1 MILCIASVLDPAA
14 LATVRAE
21 LAGAQFEDGRR
32 TAGWAAQSVKNNV
45 QLSSDSASHA
55 KVTKIAIDAMTSHEI
70 VMAAALPRAF
80 RPPLVSRYETGMSY
94 GRHVDDAVMGSPAM
108 RTDLS
113 FTLFISD
120 PAEYEGGELVLEMPE
135 GDYTYK
141 LDGGSVVLYPSTML
155 HRVDPVVSGVRSVV
169 VGWIQ
174 SLVADPRMREAL
186 FDLYR
191 VRRMLFE
198 REGKSDALDLLNK
211 THSNLLR
218 AFCVP

>member
-1 MILCIASVLDPAA
+1 MILCIPSVLDEAA
-14 LATVRAE
+14 LAAVRGE
-21 LAGAQFEDGRR
+21 LGGARFEDGRM
-32 TAGWAAQSVKNNV
+32 TAGWAARSVKNNT
-45 QLSSDSASHA
+45 QLASDSAAHA
-55 KVTKIAIDAMTSHEI
+55 SITKIAVDAMSAHEI

-94 GRHVDDAVMGSPAM
+94 GRHVDDAVMGTPAM
-108 RTDLS
+108 RTDIS

-120 PAEYEGGELVLEMPE
+120 PAQYEGGELVLEMPE
-135 GDYTYK
+135 GEHSYK
-141 LDGGSVVLYPSTML
+141 LDAGSVVLYPSTAL
-155 HRVDPVVSGVRSVV
+155 HRVDPVTNGERIVV

-174 SLVADPRMREAL
+174 SLVADPRMREVL

-191 VRRMLFE
+191 ARRMVFE

-218 AFCVP
+218 AFCAL

>member
-14 LATVRAE
+14 LATVQAD
-21 LAGAQFEDGRR
+21 LAGAKFEDGRR

-45 QLSSDSASHA
+45 QLPSDSTSHA
-55 KVTKIAIDAMTSHEI
+55 KVTKIAIDALSSHEI

-94 GRHVDDAVMGSPAM
+94 GRHVDDAVMGTPAM

-113 FTLFISD
+113 FTLFISE
-120 PAEYEGGELVLEMPE
+120 PAQYEGGELVLEMPD
-135 GDYTYK
+135 GDHTYK
-141 LDGGSVVLYPSTML
+141 LDAGSVVLYPSTML
-155 HRVDPVVSGVRSVV
+155 HRVDPVVSGVRTVV

-198 REGKSDALDLLNK
+198 REGKSESLDLLNK
-211 THSNLLR
+211 TYSNLLR
-218 AFCVP
+218 ASCVP

>member
-14 LATVRAE
+14 LATVRTE
-21 LAGAQFEDGRR
+21 LAGAKFEDGRR

-45 QLSSDSASHA
+45 QLPSDSTSHA
-55 KVTKIAIDAMTSHEI
+55 RVTQIAIEAISSHEV

-94 GRHVDDAVMGSPAM
+94 GRHVDDAVMGTPTM

-135 GDYTYK
+135 GDHSYK
-141 LDGGSVVLYPSTML
+141 LDAGSVVLYPSTML
-155 HRVDPVVSGVRSVV
+155 HRVDPVVSGVRTVV

-198 REGKSDALDLLNK
+198 REGKSEGLDLLNK
-211 THSNLLR
+211 TYSNLLR
-218 AFCVP
+218 AFCAP

>member
-1 MILCIASVLDPAA
+1 MILCIPSVLDASA
-14 LATVRAE
+14 LAAVRGG
-21 LAGAQFEDGRR
+21 LSGARFEDGRR
-32 TAGWAAQSVKNNV
+32 TAGWAAQSVKNNT
-45 QLSSDSASHA
+45 QLASDSAAHA
-55 KVTKIAIDAMTSHEI
+55 SITKIAVDAMSAHEI

-94 GRHVDDAVMGSPAM
+94 GRHVDDAVMGTPAM
-108 RTDLS
+108 RTDIS

-120 PAEYEGGELVLEMPE
+120 PAQYEGGELVLEMPE
-135 GDYTYK
+135 GEHSYK
-141 LDGGSVVLYPSTML
+141 LDAGSVVLYPSTAL
-155 HRVDPVVSGVRSVV
+155 HRVDPVTSGVRTVV

-198 REGKSDALDLLNK
+198 RDGKSDALDLLNK

-218 AFCVP
+218 AFCTP

>member
-1 MILCIASVLDPAA
+1 MILCIPSVLDASA
-14 LATVRAE
+14 LATVRGE
-21 LAGAQFEDGRR
+21 LSGARFEDGRR
-32 TAGWAAQSVKNNV
+32 TAGWAAQSVKNNT
-45 QLSSDSASHA
+45 QLASESAAHA
-55 KVTKIAIDAMTSHEI
+55 SIVKIAIDAMSAHEV

-94 GRHVDDAVMGSPAM
+94 GRHVDDAVMGTPAM
-108 RTDLS
+108 RTDIS

-120 PAEYEGGELVLEMPE
+120 PAQYEGGELVLEMSE
-135 GDYTYK
+135 GEHSYK
-141 LDGGSVVLYPSTML
+141 LDAGAVVLYPSTAL
-155 HRVDPVVSGVRSVV
+155 HRVDPVTSGERTVV

-186 FDLYR
+186 FDLYC

-198 REGKSDALDLLNK
+198 RDGKSDALDLLNK

-218 AFCVP
+218 AFCAL